1 MNICTLQSRLEEGWQ
16 NHIGIKNMKLNNSC
30 FLFSNVILKCI
41 KDRLVC
47 AFPDM
52 DYADYN
58 LFLQASCI
66 YVDRIEVVVKM
77 AINF

>member
-30 FLFSNVILKCI
+30 FLLGNVILKCI
-41 KDRLVC
+41 KDRLAC
-47 AFPDM
+47 AFSDM
-52 DYADYN
+52 DNADYN
-58 LFLQASCI
+58 LFLQASYI

>member
-16 NHIGIKNMKLNNSC
+16 NHIGIKNMELNNSC
-30 FLFSNVILKCI
+30 FLLSNVILKCI
-41 KDRLVC
+41 KDRLAC
-47 AFPDM
+47 AFSDV
-52 DYADYN
+52 DNADYN

-66 YVDRIEVVVKM
+66 YVERIEVVVKM

>member
-1 MNICTLQSRLEEGWQ
+1 MNICTLHSCLEEGWQ

-30 FLFSNVILKCI
+30 FLLGNVILKCI
-41 KDRLVC
+41 KDRLAC
-47 AFPDM
+47 TFSDM
-52 DYADYN
+52 DNADYN
-58 LFLQASCI
+58 LFLQAFCI